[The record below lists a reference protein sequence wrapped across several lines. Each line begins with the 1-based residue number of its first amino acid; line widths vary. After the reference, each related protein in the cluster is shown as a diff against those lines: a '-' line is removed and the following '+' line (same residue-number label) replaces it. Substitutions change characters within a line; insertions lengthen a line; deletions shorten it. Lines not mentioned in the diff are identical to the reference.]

1 MNMRFKN
8 MLEYYNSKCVK
19 HAHHIK
25 TENSMRI
32 SVVDICEKF
41 EILFT
46 VGFKNGFKRLVLLY
60 IYFFHLILKYR

>member
-1 MNMRFKN
+1 
-8 MLEYYNSKCVK
+8 MLEYYNAKCVK

-41 EILFT
+41 KVLFT
-46 VGFKNGFKRLVLLY
+46 VKFKKGFKKFALLN
-60 IYFFHLILKYR
+60 IYTYTFRI

>member
-1 MNMRFKN
+1 MRFKN

-41 EILFT
+41 KVLFT
-46 VGFKNGFKRLVLLY
+46 VGFKNVLKNCFIIYILFTFDIKHKRGL
-60 IYFFHLILKYR
+60 

>member
-41 EILFT
+41 KVLFT
-46 VGFKNGFKRLVLLY
+46 VGVKKDFKKLALLY
-60 IYFFHLILKYR
+60 IYFLYLILK